1 MPVPSDLPSG
11 SSPGDATGPGS
22 LGGPAPPGPALEEKE
37 RLNRELIELLNELRV
52 VLPGAQVLFAFL
64 LAVPF
69 QQRFHLATHFQR
81 TAYFTTLSLSL
92 VATALLIAPS
102 ALHRLNFRIGDKRM
116 IVMFSNRL
124 VIAGIGTLALAMVG
138 VMLLIGD
145 VLYGVSAGIVAGAGS
160 AAIFGFLWMGF
171 PLRERHD
178 AQAEHRDPD

>member
-11 SSPGDATGPGS
+11 SSPGDATGPDA
-22 LGGPAPPGPALEEKE
+22 LGGASSPGPAPEDKE
-37 RLNRELIELLNELRV
+37 RLNRELIELLNEVRV

-81 TAYFTTLSLSL
+81 TAYFMTLSLSL

-116 IVMFSNRL
+116 IVMSSNKL

-145 VLYGVSAGIVAGAGS
+145 VLYGATAGIVAAAGS
-160 AAIFGFLWMGF
+160 AAIFGVLWMGY
-171 PLRERHD
+171 PLRERHE
-178 AQAEHRDPD
+178 AQAERRNPD